1 MCEEEPEELA
11 ALAAPDAP
19 AAAAP
24 ATAPATPAAPAA
36 AAAAVARAPLL
47 KLAMHAALV
56 VALHATCDAAGIE
69 PQIEPQG

>member
-19 AAAAP
+19 AAAAT
-24 ATAPATPAAPAA
+24 ATAPATPAAPA